1 MTTNET
7 IVGGAVVRRETF
19 DLGSNRYRLFEDIG
33 DGLVLVTDR
42 ALTAGEA
49 SDLTADANANAVETR
64 LRDALAA
71 NKTFLAIASPT
82 NAQTLAQVKALT
94 RQVSALIRKAAGD
107 YRDIE
112 A

>member
-1 MTTNET
+1 MINEK
-7 IVGGAVVRRETF
+7 VRDGAVIERETL
-19 DLGSNRYRLFEDIG
+19 DLAGNVYRLERDSG
-33 DGLVLVTDR
+33 AGLVLVLQR
-42 ALTAGEA
+42 ALSQAERDMLTE
-49 SDLTADANANAVETR
+49 SDNLATIETR

-71 NKTFLAIASPT
+71 NKAFLAIATPT

-94 RQVSALIRKAAGD
+94 RQVSALIRRAAGD